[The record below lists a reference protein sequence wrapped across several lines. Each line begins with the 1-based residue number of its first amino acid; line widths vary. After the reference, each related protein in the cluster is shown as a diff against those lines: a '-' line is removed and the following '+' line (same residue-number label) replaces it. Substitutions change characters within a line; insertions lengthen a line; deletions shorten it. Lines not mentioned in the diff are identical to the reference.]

1 MDATVTSS
9 FPSGGSSSPDRPRVV
24 VLAPA
29 PLLTVTVESST
40 RGDEIHFHPG
50 GQGVWIARLVAS
62 LGVES
67 VLCSSFGGET
77 GQVIEALLKRWG
89 IEVRSVSAEG
99 WNGAYIHD
107 RRSGERVIVAQ
118 NDVNPRSRHNVDEL
132 YGVAFAAGLEAD
144 VVVLGGPETSRMTRA
159 EVPEA
164 VPIEIYSRLA
174 RDLRRNGI
182 TVVVDL
188 CGAVL
193 EAALEGGVDVLK
205 VSDEELKVT
214 GEVADTST
222 DSVVEA
228 MTRLRT
234 RGAGAVVVTRAE
246 RPILAS
252 IGNAMHELQSPGVDP
267 IDDRGAGDSVTAGI
281 TAALASGSD
290 LIDAVRFGAAA
301 GALNVT
307 RRGLGSGS
315 RREIEL
321 LARHVQVTEVPP

>member
-1 MDATVTSS
+1 VTSS
-9 FPSGGSSSPDRPRVV
+9 FPSGRSPPDRPRVV

-40 RGDEIHFHPG
+40 VGDEIHFHPG
-50 GQGVWIARLVAS
+50 GQGVWVARLVAS

-67 VLCSSFGGET
+67 VLCSTFAGET
-77 GQVIEALLKRWG
+77 GQVIEASLKAWG
-89 IEVRSVSAEG
+89 IDVRPVSADG

-118 NDVNPRSRHNVDEL
+118 NDASPRSRHDVDEL
-132 YGVAFAAGLEAD
+132 YGVTFAAGLEAD
-144 VVVLGGPETSRMTRA
+144 VVVLGGPEKSRA
-159 EVPEA
+159 EVRGA

-174 RDLRRNGI
+174 RDLRRNGV

-188 CGAVL
+188 CGEVL
-193 EAALEGGVDVLK
+193 DAALDGGVDVLK
-205 VSDEELKVT
+205 VSDEELEVT
-214 GEVADTST
+214 GEVPDTST
-222 DSVVEA
+222 GSLVEA
-228 MTRLRT
+228 MKRLRS
-234 RGAGAVVVTRAE
+234 RGAATVVVTCAE

-252 IGNAMHELQSPGVDP
+252 IGDTIHEVRSPGVDP

-281 TAALASGSD
+281 TAALASGSE

-321 LARHVQVTEVPP
+321 LARHVHVTHVRP

>member
-1 MDATVTSS
+1 MDLTVTSS
-9 FPSGGSSSPDRPRVV
+9 LSSGGSPSPAGPRVV

-40 RGDEIHFHPG
+40 VGDEIHFHPG

-67 VLCSSFGGET
+67 ILCSTFGGET
-77 GQVIEALLKRWG
+77 GQVIEALLKSWG
-89 IEVRSVSAEG
+89 IEVRPVSAEG

-118 NDVNPRSRHNVDEL
+118 NDANPRSRHDVDEL

-144 VVVLGGPETSRMTRA
+144 VVVLGGPETSRLARA

-174 RDLRRNGI
+174 RDLRRNGV

-188 CGAVL
+188 CGEVL

-205 VSDEELKVT
+205 VSDEELEIT
-214 GEVADTST
+214 GEVPDTST
-222 DSVVEA
+222 GSVVEA
-228 MTRLRT
+228 MKRLRS
-234 RGAGAVVVTRAE
+234 RGAGAVVVTCAD
-246 RPILAS
+246 RPILAL
-252 IGNAMHELQSPGVDP
+252 IGDTIHELRSPGVDP

-281 TAALASGSD
+281 TAALASGFD
-290 LIDAVRFGAAA
+290 LIGAVRFGAAA

-321 LARHVQVTEVPP
+321 LARHVEVTEVRP

>member
-1 MDATVTSS
+1 MGLTVT
-9 FPSGGSSSPDRPRVV
+9 PSVPTDGSSPARSRVV

-29 PLLTVTVESST
+29 PLLTVTVESSPV
-40 RGDEIHFHPG
+40 GDEIHFHPG
-50 GQGVWIARLVAS
+50 GQGVWIARLAAS

-67 VLCSSFGGET
+67 ILCSTLGGET
-77 GQVIEALLKRWG
+77 GQVIEALLERWG
-89 IEVRSVSAEG
+89 IEVRPVSTEG
-99 WNGAYIHD
+99 WNGTYIHD
-107 RRSGERVIVAQ
+107 RRSGERVTVAQ
-118 NDVNPRSRHNVDEL
+118 NDANPRSRHDVDEL

-144 VVVLGGPETSRMTRA
+144 VVVLGGPETSRPARA
-159 EVPEA
+159 EAPEA
-164 VPIEIYSRLA
+164 VPIEIYCRLA
-174 RDLRRNGI
+174 RDLRRNGVK
-182 TVVVDL
+182 VVVDL
-188 CGAVL
+188 CGEVL

-205 VSDEELKVT
+205 VSDEELAIT

-222 DSVVEA
+222 GSVVEA
-228 MTRLRT
+228 MKRLRS
-234 RGAGAVVVTRAE
+234 RGAGAVVVTCAD

-252 IGNAMHELQSPGVDP
+252 IGNSIHELRSPGVEP

-290 LIDAVRFGAAA
+290 LIGAVRFGAAA

-321 LARHVQVTEVPP
+321 LARHVQVTEVRP

>member
-1 MDATVTSS
+1 MGTTTSS
-9 FPSGGSSSPDRPRVV
+9 VPSGGSSSPARPRVV

-40 RGDEIHFHPG
+40 VGDEIHFHPG

-67 VLCSSFGGET
+67 VLCATFGGET
-77 GQVIEALLKRWG
+77 GQVIQALLESWG
-89 IEVRSVSAEG
+89 IEVHSVSAES
-99 WNGAYIHD
+99 WNGAYLHD
-107 RRSGERVIVAQ
+107 RRSGERVTVAH
-118 NDVNPRSRHNVDEL
+118 NDAGPRSRHDVDEL

-144 VVVLGGPETSRMTRA
+144 VVVLGGPETARMTRA
-159 EVPEA
+159 EVPDA

-205 VSDEELKVT
+205 VSDEELQIT
-214 GEVADTST
+214 GEAADTST
-222 DSVVEA
+222 GPVVEA
-228 MTRLRT
+228 MKRLKS
-234 RGAGAVVVTRAE
+234 RGAGAVVVTCAD

-252 IGNAMHELQSPGVDP
+252 IGDTIHELRSPRVDP

-290 LIDAVRFGAAA
+290 LIGAVRFGAAA

-321 LARHVQVTEVPP
+321 LARHVQVTEVRP

>member
-1 MDATVTSS
+1 MGPIVTFSA
-9 FPSGGSSSPDRPRVV
+9 PSGGSPSRNRPRVV

-67 VLCSSFGGET
+67 ILCSTFGGET
-77 GQVIEALLKRWG
+77 GQVIEALLKGWG
-89 IEVRSVSAEG
+89 IEVRPVSAEG
-99 WNGAYIHD
+99 WNGTYIHD
-107 RRSGERVIVAQ
+107 RRSGKRVIVAQ
-118 NDVNPRSRHNVDEL
+118 NDVNPRSRHDVDEL

-144 VVVLGGPETSRMTRA
+144 VVVLGGPETTRVA
-159 EVPEA
+159 RGEVPEA

-174 RDLRRNGI
+174 RDLRRNGV

-188 CGAVL
+188 CGEVL
-193 EAALEGGVDVLK
+193 EAALGGGVDVVK
-205 VSDEELKVT
+205 VSDEELEVT
-214 GEVADTST
+214 GEVPDTST
-222 DSVVEA
+222 GSLVEA
-228 MTRLRT
+228 MKRLRS
-234 RGAGAVVVTRAE
+234 RGAEAVVVTCAE

-252 IGNAMHELQSPGVDP
+252 IGNTIYELRSPGVDP
-267 IDDRGAGDSVTAGI
+267 IDDRGAGDSVTAGT

-321 LARHVQVTEVPP
+321 LARHVEVTELRP